1 MSRVGRKA
9 RRDEELKALRRELT
23 KLQGRVALMEARLFA
38 IAPTI
43 YPYENEPVNREVGH
57 EKYAGEGM
65 L

>member
-1 MSRVGRKA
+1 MGTLSRVGRKA

-43 YPYENEPVNREVGH
+43 YPYENEPDM
-57 EKYAGEGM
+57 KYAGEGM

>member
-1 MSRVGRKA
+1 MGTLSRVGRKA
-9 RRDEELKALRRELT
+9 RRDEELKALRRELA

-43 YPYENEPVNREVGH
+43 YPYENEPEK
-57 EKYAGEGM
+57 KYAGEGM